1 MNASAN
7 HEPNYTNRISKFQQS
22 ILERQETIYMER
34 VKKAKAND
42 NQVADIFMD
51 DEPEAPIIAQVS
63 KPKIVKVVKKV
74 VVKKSPPVDPSK
86 FIMEGDSDIFDM
98 ISSKF

>member
-1 MNASAN
+1 
-7 HEPNYTNRISKFQQS
+7 
-22 ILERQETIYMER
+22 
-34 VKKAKAND
+34 
-42 NQVADIFMD
+42 
-51 DEPEAPIIAQVS
+51 VS

-74 VVKKSPPVDPSK
+74 IVKKSPPVDPSK